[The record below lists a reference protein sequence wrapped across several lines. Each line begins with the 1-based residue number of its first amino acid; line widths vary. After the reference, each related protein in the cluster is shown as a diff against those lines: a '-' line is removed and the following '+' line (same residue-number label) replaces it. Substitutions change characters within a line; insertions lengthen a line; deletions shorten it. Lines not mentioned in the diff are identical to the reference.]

1 MRLTGQMLSMGIAM
15 LVFAVYIGHAQI
27 TPDNYSL
34 FLRSAKTAF
43 IIFTA
48 LCFSG
53 IFASLSRG
61 KVR

>member
-1 MRLTGQMLSMGIAM
+1 MFSMGVAM
-15 LVFAVYIGHAQI
+15 LVFAVYIGRAQI
-27 TPDNYSL
+27 TPENYPL

-48 LCFSG
+48 LCFGG